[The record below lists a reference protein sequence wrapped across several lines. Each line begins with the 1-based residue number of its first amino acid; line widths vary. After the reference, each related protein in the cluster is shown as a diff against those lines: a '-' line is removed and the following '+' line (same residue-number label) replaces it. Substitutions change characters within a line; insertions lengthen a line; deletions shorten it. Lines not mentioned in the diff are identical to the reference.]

1 MKKRNDTVISKPFAV
16 FVVIGIGIAL
26 TAYVVIGIVSVEIK
40 AHRISQERRVVS
52 SLNESVKVE
61 GRLQSPRG
69 SDVENSKKIEFMEGE
84 VLSIENGIVTI
95 ESKLGGEDLTEVQ
108 ILVNKEDREILE
120 VGANVSVILSDDVLV
135 SDIED
140 GAISAEKFVVV
151 EDDEEEAIE

>member
-1 MKKRNDTVISKPFAV
+1 
-16 FVVIGIGIAL
+16 
-26 TAYVVIGIVSVEIK
+26 
-40 AHRISQERRVVS
+40 
-52 SLNESVKVE
+52 
-61 GRLQSPRG
+61 
-69 SDVENSKKIEFMEGE
+69 MEGE